1 MKRRAFRLR
10 FLIDKV
16 KSKKARQKV
25 IQEYVTLIAQISQ
38 TNWVKLVLSAKKG
51 SYYVMPFVSI
61 VFIN

>member
-1 MKRRAFRLR
+1 MKRRAFHLR

-38 TNWVKLVLSAKKG
+38 N
-51 SYYVMPFVSI
+51 
-61 VFIN
+61 N